1 MSPATT
7 DSLAMRQAATFRVG
21 DEWFG
26 IDVLKVQEVLAALR
40 RTAIPQAPRYVLGL
54 INVRGSIVTAISVK
68 NRLAFPDEAYG
79 DDHLHIVLDSAHGL
93 VSLVVDEIGD
103 VLEVDPGAVAERPPT
118 LSGPLRDLVVG
129 VLRRDGS
136 LVTLLDADRLI
147 AP

>member
-1 MSPATT
+1 MTAT
-7 DSLAMRQAATFRVG
+7 AGMRQAATFRVG
-21 DEWFG
+21 GEWFA

-40 RTAIPQAPRYVLGL
+40 RTAIPQAPPYVLGL
-54 INVRGSIVTAISVK
+54 INVRGAIVTAISVK
-68 NRLAFPDEAYG
+68 NRLAFPDAGYA

-103 VLEVDPGAVAERPPT
+103 VLDVDPAAVAGRPPT
-118 LSGPLRDLVVG
+118 LAGPLRDLVVG
-129 VLRRDGS
+129 VLRRDDA